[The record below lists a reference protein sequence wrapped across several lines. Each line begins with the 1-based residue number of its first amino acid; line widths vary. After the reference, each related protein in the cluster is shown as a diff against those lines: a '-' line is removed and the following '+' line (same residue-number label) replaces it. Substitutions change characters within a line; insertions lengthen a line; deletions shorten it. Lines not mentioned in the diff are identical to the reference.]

1 MSAAATTACERHP
14 TGSNTEFDIIQH
26 HRKRTRQ
33 AETRADTH
41 EQQNAQLIRL
51 LVIVLER
58 QFRDTDV
65 DPIQYLHHI
74 VETDLLCRDLSLD
87 TIALHRLA
95 A

>member
-1 MSAAATTACERHP
+1 LPHHGVTTTTPPARDSFDLSA
-14 TGSNTEFDIIQH
+14 H

-33 AETRADTH
+33 AEARADMY

-51 LVIVLER
+51 LIITLER
-58 QFRDTDV
+58 QFRDTHV
-65 DPIQYLHHI
+65 DPIQYLHHL
-74 VETDLLCRDLSLD
+74 VETDLLCRDLGLD